1 MPRLRR
7 REKSARARREEE
19 EEAPLEAALPLRR
32 ETKDSNG
39 VARKKGGDKVE
50 MGLTMGLSGLHL
62 SPSNDR
68 LYRNKLTLGPLY

>member
-19 EEAPLEAALPLRR
+19 EEAPLEAALRR